1 MKNAKPLSVGM
12 RIGDYAKTELHHPDN
27 DRTVILICR
36 VEDLPYP
43 LAVAVRYID
52 GNYIAT
58 ATDNIIDPPSKAIWI
73 ESPSQ

>member
-36 VEDLPYP
+36 V
-43 LAVAVRYID
+43 D

>member
-1 MKNAKPLSVGM
+1 MKNIKPMIRMCTADWAK
-12 RIGDYAKTELHHPDN
+12 IEEYHPDT